1 MGFDALFIA
10 GGIHRDETIR
20 DGAVD
25 PDGLARVLAG
35 LPVQPV
41 AAMAALA

>member
-1 MGFDALFIA
+1 MRGSK
-10 GGIHRDETIR
+10 
-20 DGAVD
+20 VD
-25 PDGLARVLAG
+25 PAGLARVLAG